1 MQLCWEEIEL
11 KAALQGRDKWSDLAK
26 LAYARNLGDIKNYN
40 VPSFEFQIY
49 KPTEDWPGCENDI
62 KVTNRFTRMLA
73 EMVRLMRADNFRRLK
88 TLDFVFYTKLGK
100 TGEFDQAGIRYMYC
114 DTATHALTVDS
125 NEYQFWLRPKD
136 ELKYHWQRN
145 GKDKSKLPY
154 EVNLKT
160 YYDDCLELFRKYF
173 VSKGVK

>member
-26 LAYARNLGDIKNYN
+26 LAYARNIGDIKNYN
-40 VPSFEFQIY
+40 APSFEFQIY
-49 KPTEDWPGCENDI
+49 WPSFSWPGCENDI
-62 KVTNRFTRMLA
+62 KVTKRFTRMLA

-88 TLDFVFYTKLGK
+88 TLDCVFHTKHSK
-100 TGEFDQAGIRYMYC
+100 TGEFDQACISHMYC

-125 NEYQFWLRPKD
+125 NEYQFWLRLND

-160 YYDDCLELFRKYF
+160 NYDDCLELFRKYF